1 MGEVL
6 SEERAAYNSLELK
19 TWVGIFQVGIFRQ
32 GFFLGVFNGF
42 KFSGRKFPVGNFPRT
57 VGKIHVTMKSF
68 SPPFFSHFSLS
79 LNRKKPGNEGHEKET
94 KHIHASAANLLHIR
108 IGNLD

>member
-1 MGEVL
+1 MGSNFPGGNFQL
-6 SEERAAYNSLELK
+6 
-19 TWVGIFQVGIFRQ
+19 GIF
-32 GFFLGVFNGF
+32 LEP
-42 KFSGRKFPVGNFPRT
+42 S
-57 VGKIHVTMKSF
+57 GKIHVTMKSF

-94 KHIHASAANLLHIR
+94 KHIYASAADLLHIR